1 MFVRGDEQSKAVQEM
16 QSADNPD
23 EINISEDED
32 EEEEEGGDDGEYI
45 KKPNETKFWYV
56 KYVFS
61 SLGEPPKKKEKVAVE
76 EMDVPDKVFG
86 GLKKPNAD

>member
-23 EINISEDED
+23 EIDISEDED
-32 EEEEEGGDDGEYI
+32 DDEEEEGGDDGEFKNLDTFCI
-45 KKPNETKFWYV
+45 IWPTF
-56 KYVFS
+56 
-61 SLGEPPKKKEKVAVE
+61 LCPGEPPKKKEKVAVE

-86 GLKKPNAD
+86 GLKKPTAD